1 MKEVTVKSVPQK
13 NVSYQKNHVS
23 HVERVKLK
31 NQQGWGKFLNLKQSL
46 MFHFLTLEKRKK
58 ASKLFHYLTK
68 HKIFAVNCDG
78 EIIQNGKSL
87 HESDIVKLI
96 THAVENVS
104 YTPIGMKY
112 FYRTL
117 KKNNIPQR
125 YISNKMGRK
134 IMNKS
139 LLNET
144 STGRPPG
151 HLNRR

>member
-1 MKEVTVKSVPQK
+1 
-13 NVSYQKNHVS
+13 
-23 HVERVKLK
+23 
-31 NQQGWGKFLNLKQSL
+31 
-46 MFHFLTLEKRKK
+46 MFNFLTQEKRKK
-58 ASKLFHYLTK
+58 ALKLFQYLTK

-78 EIIQNGKSL
+78 EIIQNGKTL
-87 HESDIVKLI
+87 HESDIVELI

-139 LLNET
+139 LLKET
-144 STGRPPG
+144 STWRPPG